1 MFLYLKP
8 VVNDY
13 ILNRIN
19 YITDELNRAKPG
31 KRIWTDSNKYHNSKD
46 YTLTE
51 RSTYPFYIKFAYDKK
66 PKKWYLLSEEEKL
79 KERIYYCY
87 NKRNIFNVFKK
98 ILNGKALTHIQQN
111 FVIELMT
118 NFLVFEKEF
127 EYIHKDTFDNV
138 LNYYNKNSINNTNN
152 DDDIDMSLCPF

>member
-138 LNYYNKNSINNTNN
+138 LNYYNKNSINNKN
-152 DDDIDMSLCPF
+152 DDIDMSLCPF